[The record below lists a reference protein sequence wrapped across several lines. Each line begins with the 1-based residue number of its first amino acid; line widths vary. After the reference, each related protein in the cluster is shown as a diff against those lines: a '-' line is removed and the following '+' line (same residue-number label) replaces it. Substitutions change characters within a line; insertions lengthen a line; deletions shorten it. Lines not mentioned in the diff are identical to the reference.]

1 MFSVFA
7 FNFLFFRLEG
17 GVLPM
22 RCSDSDVYFFNIL
35 VRFNFAIN
43 LSLYRAS
50 LAVIWHNVKH
60 WYLHRHKM
68 LKHRRLFVQDEG
80 YTNSRSPWALQAH
93 SPWSCPWL
101 RPPRDC
107 SWYFVVDRDILVI
120 RKLFFFEFSKFKLY
134 HRFLTEVFFAVLS
147 ACGVVILS

>member
-7 FNFLFFRLEG
+7 FNVLFFRLEG
-17 GVLPM
+17 GCSSDAM
-22 RCSDSDVYFFNIL
+22 FRFRCGFFLNIL

-60 WYLHRHKM
+60 LYLHRHKM

-80 YTNSRSPWALQAH
+80 YTNSHNPWVLQAH
-93 SPWSCPWL
+93 SPWNCPWL
-101 RPPRDC
+101 RTPRDC
-107 SWYFVVDRDILVI
+107 SLYFVVDREILVI
-120 RKLFFFEFSKFKLY
+120 QKLV
-134 HRFLTEVFFAVLS
+134 FL
-147 ACGVVILS
+147 I

>member
-1 MFSVFA
+1 MICFQYLLLMFFSFDWK
-7 FNFLFFRLEG
+7 G

-22 RCSDSDVYFFNIL
+22 RCSDSDVDFFFNIL

-80 YTNSRSPWALQAH
+80 YTNSHNPWVLQAH
-93 SPWSCPWL
+93 SPWNCPWL

-120 RKLFFFEFSKFKLY
+120 RKLV
-134 HRFLTEVFFAVLS
+134 FL
-147 ACGVVILS
+147 